1 MKRITLLIC
10 GLCISLAGKAQ
21 MIPANIT
28 GNMESTFQYLLED
41 SIIAAKQPVEKGLLN
56 TYMNV
61 FYTQGNFKAGLRF
74 ESYLPRI
81 QGYPSTFD
89 GTGIGM
95 RYVGYANDFID
106 VTLGSFYEQFGS
118 GLSLRIYE
126 DRNLGYDN
134 LLDGVKVHVRP
145 YKGIVLKGVYGYQR
159 YSFTEGR
166 IQYSD
171 GIVRGFDGEINL
183 NQTFS
188 KLSDKKLDITL
199 GGSFVSKYQ
208 PDDNEDF
215 ILPEN
220 VGCYGFRGKL
230 RYDKFTL
237 DGEYVIK
244 EQDPSQDNQFIYNY
258 GHAAVINAGYSK
270 KGLGILLSAKS
281 VDNMSYR
288 SDRNKQLQNV
298 LINYLPAMNKTH
310 SYNLVASLYPY
321 ATQPVGEIAFQ
332 TEVLYTIKKG
342 SKLGG
347 KYGTSINAN
356 YSTAYQPLRHTSGI
370 NPGDSSGVTYRT
382 SLFDMSD
389 SLYWRDFNINIY
401 RKFSKNFNLTLAY
414 YNLTLNNDVA
424 SVTKNAHG
432 LIKSNIF
439 VVETGLKFENKQS
452 MRVEYQMLFIN
463 RVDSLG
469 HDKKFFASDAVPNDK
484 GDWATLLVEYTFN
497 SHWFASI
504 MDQWNLPNNNLNEV
518 YHVTDPAHS
527 TFQPE
532 KNGVH
537 HLYFSAGYI
546 NGATRITA
554 GYGRQRAGLFCVG
567 GVCRP
572 VPASNGLTLNITH
585 SF

>member
-1 MKRITLLIC
+1 MV
-10 GLCISLAGKAQ
+10 
-21 MIPANIT
+21 PANIT
-28 GNMESTFQYLLED
+28 GNMESTFQYLVAD
-41 SIIAAKQPVEKGLLN
+41 SIIDAKQPVEKGLLN

-118 GLSLRIYE
+118 GLALRIYE

-134 LLDGVKVHVRP
+134 LLDGAKVHIRP
-145 YKGIVLKGVYGYQR
+145 YKGIVVKGVYGYQR

-183 NQTFS
+183 NQTFAQ
-188 KLSDKKLDITL
+188 LSDKKLDITL

-270 KGLGILLSAKS
+270 KGLGVVLSAKS

-321 ATQPVGEIAFQ
+321 ATQPVGEIAYQ
-332 TEVLYTIKKG
+332 AEVLYTIKKG

-356 YSTAYQPLRHTSGI
+356 YSTAYQPLKHKSGI
-370 NPGDSSGVTYRT
+370 NPADSSGVTYRT

-439 VVETGLKFENKQS
+439 VVETGLKFKNKQS
-452 MRVEYQMLFIN
+452 MRIELQGLFVGKREIVETIDLATLEPISVTTDFPFY
-463 RVDSLG
+463 S
-469 HDKKFFASDAVPNDK
+469 KKGTPVDK
-484 GDWATLLVEYTFN
+484 GNWATLLVEYTFN

-504 MDQWNLPNNNLNEV
+504 MDQWNMPNDNLNAV
-518 YHVTDPAHS
+518 YHVEESDS
-527 TFQPE
+527 YISKFRPE